1 MWKMASSTLH
11 AREFRKGVS
20 SVPPFR
26 IWCWT
31 GWSKQFDVLLSA
43 GPASTSFAMQTMV
56 RHEGAERS
64 EMSYSLT
71 AAMLHK
77 R

>member
-1 MWKMASSTLH
+1 MRYWTYGSYAMFCIDSG
-11 AREFRKGVS
+11 ARLF
-20 SVPPFR
+20 
-26 IWCWT
+26 
-31 GWSKQFDVLLSA
+31 
-43 GPASTSFAMQTMV
+43 SFAMQTMV

>member
-1 MWKMASSTLH
+1 M
-11 AREFRKGVS
+11 RF
-20 SVPPFR
+20 
-26 IWCWT
+26 
-31 GWSKQFDVLLSA
+31 A
-43 GPASTSFAMQTMV
+43 GTPTTV